1 MTRTGMEEE
10 EEEPVKDYRRAN
22 MQETIVQL
30 EQQKSDLEIAIIQLG
45 YKKAFGKS
53 TIFVWTKW
61 TIFFRKTL
69 VFVYKTPILIQKPT
83 VTRKM
88 TTMMLVK
95 RRALR
100 RLIKSLETIPSS
112 TFVKK
117 TIVSGMQ

>member
-1 MTRTGMEEE
+1 MEEE